1 MVSSGW
7 SGGTERG
14 ATGWGVTI
22 VMLQMTFSRTFKLTK
37 YSGTSVKQP
46 PRGMA
51 NFGCLREV
59 AA

>member
-1 MVSSGW
+1 MQIYLK
-7 SGGTERG
+7 TEK
-14 ATGWGVTI
+14 
-22 VMLQMTFSRTFKLTK
+22 S

-51 NFGCLREV
+51 NFGCLMEV